1 MVYTVILMYPKHLQD
16 TGHDTFMTPVRAA
29 NPTQAVFNARA
40 EMRDSNL
47 WEADEI
53 GDDDMPVVA
62 VMIGDCVDVKDEVE
76 EEDL

>member
-16 TGHDTFMTPVRAA
+16 TGYDTFMTPVCACD
-29 NPTQAVFNARA
+29 PTQAVFNARA

-53 GDDDMPVVA
+53 EDADMPVIA
-62 VMIGDCVDVKDEVE
+62 VLKGDCDDVKDDVE
-76 EEDL
+76 EEGV